1 MLGLD
6 FGLGFRVRVSVNRVE
21 FKLRLG
27 LGSEPAW
34 LALRPDLL
42 GLKSVWLA
50 LGP

>member
-34 LALRPDLL
+34 LALSPDLL

-50 LGP
+50 LGL